1 MCAAW
6 RFPVNTVAMST
17 GYFHADPHPGNLLAT
32 QAGDLVYLDFG
43 MMSEAPL
50 SARFS
55 PTLVLGC
62 FFTFFFFT
70 STEDICFCVVHE
82 GKCSD

>member
-6 RFPVNTVAMST
+6 GFPVNTVAMST

-55 PTLVLGC
+55 PSLVLGC
-62 FFTFFFFT
+62 FFTFFFHFNRGYMLLC
-70 STEDICFCVVHE
+70 ST
-82 GKCSD
+82 